1 MLLKSLEIYGFKSFA
16 EKTVLEFEP
25 GVTAIVG
32 PNGCGK
38 SNIVD
43 AIKWVLGEQSA
54 KELRGG
60 SMEDVIFNGTEL
72 ADKVNFAEVSLKISN
87 ESGKLPIDF
96 SEVIISRR
104 LFRTGESDYLINM
117 APVRLKDIQEL
128 IAGTGIGT
136 KAYSLMEQGKMD
148 LIVSSK
154 PEERRY
160 VFEEA
165 SGITRFKNKKREA
178 ERKLEHTENNLLRV
192 SDIIS
197 EVRRQ
202 ISSLE
207 RQARK
212 AEKYKIAHEEL
223 KSKEIIL
230 ASVKIKAY
238 KDSIN
243 AFSSKKKVYSEDAL
257 KMRELLESKEALA
270 KNLRENISKAS
281 ENIAQ
286 AENRLREASSKQQRN
301 RERIEWDN
309 QVIEESGER
318 IEVLKGELQDITSRI
333 DISDSKITE
342 LQKEKESFSQ
352 EKESIGQSIS
362 GKRDDIEK
370 IAREEDEIKTE
381 IESLKSKILEYNY
394 EYTQKNNL
402 LLELESEFKS
412 LSARVERLKDNR
424 NSIAIQLE
432 EYDSKIDNIKREL
445 EDKERDLNL
454 LDVELK
460 KTESDR
466 VLIQRQKEDLI
477 FEKIKLEKKFVNNE
491 ARLDSWL
498 EIQSQGLG
506 YSEGAKKLQERFPD
520 LILNR
525 VSDIIK
531 VAPEHIAKVESAF
544 GEKLKSLIVN
554 SRDSAVDIL
563 KYCKKERLSD
573 LEIVVI
579 SELTFKESEYIEG
592 AFPIAYFVDIDEG
605 NKPLLSLVRD
615 VFYVEDSEQAR
626 KLSLNYPGYR
636 FLTKDRLV
644 FHGPAL
650 GIGFDPAKDLGLLD
664 REGKIERL
672 RIEIAGLKKDID
684 KVSLEI
690 KGTESEC
697 SKVALRCSDCETKRS
712 NLNGD
717 IIGIKKILES
727 EQANK
732 DRLLQEREIL
742 DLDIEDIKAQ
752 LNNDKTR
759 RERLKLELTQAAD
772 KAKEDEERLTYLQS
786 SQKELIEKKHELSIE
801 LAQFE
806 TKEASYQERK
816 QKYDDIYRAVEIEL
830 KNLNTDRE
838 RRESES
844 SDTTLKISQLEEEI
858 SRLNDENSSLNTQ
871 IEEDAELLT
880 QDKSKYEALKSQF
893 EKEEDE
899 LIRLRNDS
907 ASYKDEAHNI
917 DLNMN
922 EEEYKIKSI
931 KERLNQVYGIT
942 EIPGITEEQIDT
954 ESTEEELKELKEK
967 LDRMGEVNLVA
978 IEEHKSL
985 KERAIFLEKQEKDL
999 LEAKDSLQAAI
1010 RKINKTTRDMFS
1022 GTFQRV
1028 RTSFKEIFP
1037 RLFGGGDADL
1047 VLEEG
1052 IDCLEAGIEILARPP
1067 GKKLQSVSLLSGGEK
1082 ALTALSLLFSIFKS
1096 RPSPFCI
1103 LDEVDAP
1110 LDESNIDR
1118 YRKMMEEFSKLS
1130 QFLVITHNKRTIST
1144 ADIIYGITME
1154 NTGISKIVSVKLH
1167 KAEEPVAG

>member
-43 AIKWVLGEQSA
+43 AMKWVLGEQSA

-117 APVRLKDIQEL
+117 APVRLKDVQDL

-212 AEKYKIAHEEL
+212 AEKYKIAYEEV
-223 KSKEIIL
+223 KRKEVVL
-230 ASVKIKAY
+230 ASVKIKEY
-238 KDSIN
+238 KDSISS
-243 AFSSKKKVYSEDAL
+243 FSSKKRLFNEDSV
-257 KMRELLESKEALA
+257 KMQKLLESKESLA
-270 KNLRENISKAS
+270 KTLRDNISKAS

-286 AENRLREASSKQQRN
+286 AENILREASSKQQRN
-301 RERIEWDN
+301 KERIEWSS
-309 QVIEESGER
+309 QVTEESKER
-318 IEVLKGELQDITSRI
+318 IEILKKEVQDIEARVDVSKNKMVELQ
-333 DISDSKITE
+333 E
-342 LQKEKESFSQ
+342 EKESFN
-352 EKESIGQSIS
+352 KEREGLDQGINN
-362 GKRDDIEK
+362 KRDNIEAIIK
-370 IAREEDEIKTE
+370 EESEIKDE
-381 IESLKSKILEYNY
+381 IESIKSKILEYNY
-394 EYTQKNNL
+394 DFTQKNNL

-412 LSARVERLKDNR
+412 LRIRVERLKENR
-424 NSIAIQLE
+424 NDIGFKLE
-432 EYDSKIDNIKREL
+432 EQDSKI
-445 EDKERDLNL
+445 
-454 LDVELK
+454 
-460 KTESDR
+460 
-466 VLIQRQKEDLI
+466 
-477 FEKIKLEKKFVNNE
+477 IKLEEELKDKEEKFNILETDLNKIFNDKLSLEKKKESLISERINLEKKSANSE
-491 ARLDSWL
+491 AKLDSWV
-498 EIQSQGLG
+498 EIHSKGLG
-506 YSEGAKKLQERFPD
+506 YSEGANRLREKYPD
-520 LILNR
+520 LILGR
-525 VSDIIK
+525 VSDLIK
-531 VAPEHIAKVESAF
+531 VAPEYVDRVESAF
-544 GEKLKSLIVN
+544 GNKLKSLVVDN
-554 SRDSAVDIL
+554 RDSAINIL
-563 KYCKKERLSD
+563 EYCKKENISD
-573 LEIVVI
+573 LEIIVL
-579 SELTFKESEYIEG
+579 SELIFKEPEYIEG
-592 AFPIAYFVDIDEG
+592 VFPISYFVDIDTSK
-605 NKPLLSLVRD
+605 KPILALVKD
-615 VFYVEDSEQAR
+615 VFYSDDSQRAR
-626 KLSLNYPGYR
+626 ELSFSYPNYR
-636 FLTKDRLV
+636 FLTKGYLT
-644 FHGPAL
+644 FQGPAL
-650 GIGFDPAKDLGLLD
+650 GIGFDLTKDLGLLD
-664 REGKIERL
+664 REGKIDRL
-672 RIEIAGLKKDID
+672 KAEIANFKTNIDRLSKEIEESGLEYSKVTGRLSDCEAEKSSLSGDLIGLKK
-684 KVSLEI
+684 
-690 KGTESEC
+690 T
-697 SKVALRCSDCETKRS
+697 
-712 NLNGD
+712 
-717 IIGIKKILES
+717 LES
-727 EQANK
+727 EQTNK
-732 DRLLQEREIL
+732 ERLLQEREIL
-742 DLDIEDIKAQ
+742 DLDIEDIEAQ
-752 LNNDKTR
+752 LNSDTSR
-759 RERLKLELTQAAD
+759 RERLKVELDEAG
-772 KAKEDEERLTYLQS
+772 KKVKEDEERLISLQGN
-786 SQKELIEKKHELSIE
+786 QKELLDKKHELSIE
-801 LAQFE
+801 LAQLE
-806 TKEASYQERK
+806 TKEASYMERK
-816 QKYDDIYRAVEIEL
+816 QKYDDIYGAVELEL
-830 KNLNTDRE
+830 KNLNIDRA
-838 RRESES
+838 RREVES
-844 SDTTLKISQLEEEI
+844 LDITAKITQLEEEI
-858 SRLNDENSSLNTQ
+858 ARLKDENDNLKVKL
-871 IEEDAELLT
+871 EEGTTILDK
-880 QDKSKYEALKSQF
+880 DKSEYEQLKSQF

-931 KERLNQVYGIT
+931 KERLNQVYGINDIPDSIEG
-942 EIPGITEEQIDT
+942 EIDLDNI
-954 ESTEEELKELKEK
+954 ESELKELKER

-985 KERAIFLEKQEKDL
+985 KERSVFLENQEKDL

-1022 GTFQRV
+1022 GTFQQV
-1028 RTSFKEIFP
+1028 RSSFKEIFP

-1082 ALTALSLLFSIFKS
+1082 ALTALSLLFSIFQSK
-1096 RPSPFCI
+1096 PSPFCI

-1154 NTGISKIVSVKLH
+1154 NTGISKIVSAKLH
-1167 KAEEPVAG
+1167 KTEESVAN